1 MNNKVKGFTL
11 IELLAVIVILAII
24 AIIVT
29 PIVTGIIN
37 KSKDCADLRSAEAD
51 VTSADDYF
59 EVSKSVNSRLNVNV
73 IDKLELSNKKAE
85 KGSSVIVGSNGKVD
99 LAIIIRDKCYRKTG
113 SQSISDIEVTTDLD
127 VCNRANIDN
136 YAILVGYKNI
146 DTNHGSK
153 SDLYFLG
160 STQLKNK
167 YVTTVTKADTL
178 PSNCTYTWEAQD
190 TDILNNTVINACAVG
205 SDATGYAVTLMS
217 SKDIMA
223 PKDATLLFY
232 DLGSGGYTFK
242 YTNSYSD
249 TPSIKPTFLVL
260 NNNISSSNRI
270 NFILKEVYYH
280 YNPYILNLD
289 WLNTSYTENMSYMFS
304 YTGDIAM
311 TSLNLGDKFD
321 TSNVTDMHSMFDWT
335 GAEAMTS
342 LNLGDK
348 FDTSKVTD
356 MSSMFDITGVAKM
369 QVLNLGDKFD
379 TSNVT
384 NMSNMFSYTGDIA
397 MTSLNLGDKFDTS
410 NVTNMSN
417 MFYETGAEAMT
428 SLNLGDK
435 FDTSKVTDMSYM
447 FENIGAEAMT
457 TLDLGSAFKNI
468 SFDYNNM
475 FYNTGASGCKIK
487 VSNEIYLDATHFK
500 LDKDSSETI
509 EYTKGTIVSTY

>member
-223 PKDATLLFY
+223 PKDASLLFGYLGTY
-232 DLGSGGYTFK
+232 DGLEEEALYTSESSAKPEFLISTGK
-242 YTNSYSD
+242 SYSLENLAVSF
-249 TPSIKPTFLVL
+249 PSGEDCPYSL
-260 NNNISSSNRI
+260 
-270 NFILKEVYYH
+270 
-280 YNPYILNLD
+280 YNLNLD
-289 WLNTSYTENMSYMFS
+289 WLDTSYTENMSYMFEN
-304 YTGDIAM
+304 TGTGKM
-311 TSLNLGDKFD
+311 QELNLGDNFDTSNVTNMMYMFSNTGFFTMTTLNLGDAFDTSDVTNMFGMFYKTGFIKMTILNLENKFDTGNVTNMGDMFCWTGYSSMLTLNLGDNFDTSKVTNMVSMFKSAGTGKMQVLNLGDIFD
-321 TSNVTDMHSMFDWT
+321 TSNVTDMTYMFH
-335 GAEAMTS
+335 
-342 LNLGDK
+342 
-348 FDTSKVTD
+348 
-356 MSSMFDITGVAKM
+356 
-369 QVLNLGDKFD
+369 
-379 TSNVT
+379 
-384 NMSNMFSYTGDIA
+384 YTGYYA
-397 MTSLNLGDKFDTS
+397 MS
-410 NVTNMSN
+410 
-417 MFYETGAEAMT
+417 
-428 SLNLGDK
+428 
-435 FDTSKVTDMSYM
+435 
-447 FENIGAEAMT
+447 
-457 TLDLGSAFKNI
+457 TLDLGPAFKNI
-468 SFDYNNM
+468 PSAPGNYRM
-475 FYNTGASGCKIK
+475 FYASGQSGCQIK
-487 VSNEIYLDATHFK
+487 VSSEIKSEIY
-500 LDKDSSETI
+500 
-509 EYTKGTIVSTY
+509 EYTKGTIVSAY

>member
-11 IELLAVIVILAII
+11 IELLAVIVIL

-37 KSKDCADLRSAEAD
+37 KSKDCADLRSAEAY
-51 VTSADDYF
+51 VKSADDYF
-59 EVSKSVNSRLNVNV
+59 EESKSLNSPLNVNV
-73 IDKLELSNKKAE
+73 IDNLELSNKKAE

-428 SLNLGDK
+428 
-435 FDTSKVTDMSYM
+435 
-447 FENIGAEAMT
+447 